1 MLKKCT
7 EDGLE
12 NNSRNALIK
21 LLDLINFSD
30 SDYAKS
36 LKDTWTFRHAEEVVK
51 QKVGEVVY
59 HTREELRGR
68 RRNELQTKS

>member
-1 MLKKCT
+1 MDKKFT

-21 LLDLINFSD
+21 LLNLINYSD

-36 LKDTWTFRHAEEVVK
+36 LRETWVFKNAEEVVK
-51 QKVGEVVY
+51 QEEGEVVY
-59 HTREELRGR
+59 HTRDDL
-68 RRNELQTKS
+68 LKK

>member
-1 MLKKCT
+1 MYKKFT

-21 LLDLINFSD
+21 LLNLINSSD

-36 LKDTWTFRHAEEVVK
+36 LRETWVFKNAEEVVK
-51 QKVGEVVY
+51 QEDGEVVY
-59 HTREELRGR
+59 HTRDELF
-68 RRNELQTKS
+68 KK

>member
-1 MLKKCT
+1 MDKKFT

-21 LLDLINFSD
+21 LLNLINSSD

-36 LKDTWTFRHAEEVVK
+36 LRETWVFKNAEKVVK
-51 QKVGEVVY
+51 QEDGEVVY
-59 HTREELRGR
+59 HTRDEFF
-68 RRNELQTKS
+68 NK

>member
-1 MLKKCT
+1 MYKKFT

-21 LLDLINFSD
+21 LLNLINFSD

-36 LKDTWTFRHAEEVVK
+36 LRETWVFKNAEEVVK
-51 QKVGEVVY
+51 QEDGEVVY
-59 HTREELRGR
+59 HTRDELF
-68 RRNELQTKS
+68 KK